1 MYTPNPI
8 DTDDIHLPDE
18 LTALTEQLARNVH
31 DVWSAGRI
39 AEGWTLGLTRDDR
52 MKTTPCL
59 VPYDELPEQEKDY
72 DRNTALQT
80 LKLILKLGYRITKK
94 ETELDANAP

>member
-8 DTDDIHLPDE
+8 DTADIRLPEE

-31 DVWSAGRI
+31 DAWSASRI
-39 AEGWTLGLTRDDR
+39 AEGWTLGPVRDDR
-52 MKTTPCL
+52 LKTTPCL
-59 VPYDELPEQEKDY
+59 VPYDELPEQERDY

-80 LKLILKLGYRITKK
+80 LKLILKLGYRITKE
-94 ETELDANAP
+94 ETELNANAP